1 MDFRRRLAAQGSSNT
16 PRSVGS
22 SSTVSP
28 ASLPVTPRKARV
40 SIGIHHSP
48 ASTPSISSS
57 VPFDWEAARS
67 RRPAP
72 YLTPQQ
78 NKSKKPRPSVLG
90 TPRRAVVRRKSIYE
104 KITSLPSQIAFEIAL
119 FPHNVPLPNPR
130 TSASI
135 IGGLCHLFHLC
146 VRVSQVR
153 QVPDSDLGWED
164 MYREDEGVSW
174 FDWTVPLTLL
184 LIAGSLANSI
194 FLFTRIRLYHLHQ
207 QPDPVSSPNAKY
219 VSAELDFEPLEP
231 PSLLSR
237 FRSGAWAAFLA
248 FWRFLLGIEPSKST
262 PSKRMSR
269 VQQIDMWSPGDLET
283 LVFCIYSPAHALLWC
298 ATGSSNWMIM
308 LLIMGVVGLELNT
321 MTASYK
327 ALVKDKEI
335 IAAEVMHEYNEG
347 FVYPR
352 INPIR
357 KDVAIMTHQSEV
369 VNAWED

>member
-1 MDFRRRLAAQGSSNT
+1 MDFRRRLANQGNSNS
-16 PRSVGS
+16 PRSSGS
-22 SSTVSP
+22 LSTASP
-28 ASLPVTPRKARV
+28 APLSVTPRKARV

-57 VPFDWEAARS
+57 VPFDWEAARA

-72 YLTPQQ
+72 YSTPQQ
-78 NKSKKPRPSVLG
+78 NKFKKPRPSVLG
-90 TPRRAVVRRKSIYE
+90 TPRRALVRRKSLYE

-119 FPHNVPLPNPR
+119 FPHNVPLPAPR

-184 LIAGSLANSI
+184 LIAGSLANSVY
-194 FLFTRIRLYHLHQ
+194 LFTRIRLYHLHQ
-207 QPDPVSSPNAKY
+207 QPDPVSSPNARY

-231 PSLLSR
+231 PSILSR
-237 FRSGAWAAFLA
+237 FQAGLWAAFLA
-248 FWRFLLGIEPSKST
+248 FWRFLLGIT
-262 PSKRMSR
+262 PKTTSGKRMSR
-269 VQQIDMWSPGDLET
+269 VQQIDMWSPGDLEM
-283 LVFCIYSPAHALLWC
+283 LLFCIYSPVHALLWC

-308 LLIMGVVGLELNT
+308 LLIMGAVGLQLNALT
-321 MTASYK
+321 TSYK
-327 ALVKDKEI
+327 SLIKDKEI

-352 INPIR
+352 VNPIR
-357 KDVAIMTHQSEV
+357 KDVATMTHQSEV
-369 VNAWED
+369 VNVWED